1 MNNIYAFKYSLLQ
14 NNTFSRLSLRQNL
27 IVLDELSST
36 NDYLKE
42 LLSNIK
48 PLREGTA
55 IMARHQT
62 RGRGQRGSTW
72 LTTKDENLTFS
83 VLLYPDN
90 LAVEETF
97 RLNMLICLGIQQ
109 ALSQYQIEATVKWPN
124 DIYVQD
130 KKIGGIL
137 IENKLKG
144 GLIRSSIIGIG
155 LNVNQQSFPAAI
167 AHKATSLRLAKQA
180 ATPFPI
186 DEFCISIL
194 HGMMQY
200 YQTHATHETAEILS
214 EYNNRLYRKGIPAK
228 FLVQGKEQIGRIV
241 GANAQGKLAVD
252 IEEQR
257 LHFDLKEISFII

>member
-48 PLREGTA
+48 PLTEGTA
-55 IMARHQT
+55 IMARYQT
-62 RGRGQRGSTW
+62 KGRGQRGSTW

-83 VLLYPDN
+83 FLLYPDN

-97 RLNMLICLGIQQ
+97 RLNMLICLGIQE
-109 ALSQYQIEATVKWPN
+109 ALAQYHIKATVKWPN

-130 KKIGGIL
+130 KKIGGLL

-167 AHKATSLRLAKQA
+167 AHKATSLLLETQA
-180 ATPFPI
+180 ETPFLI
-186 DEFCISIL
+186 EEFCVNVL
-194 HGMMQY
+194 HDIMLY
-200 YQTHATHETAEILS
+200 YQKHTAQDTAEILS
-214 EYNNRLYRKGIPAK
+214 AYNNGLYRKGIAAK
-228 FLVQGKEQIGRIV
+228 FLVQGQEQIGCIA
-241 GANAQGKLAVD
+241 GANAQGKLAVYMG
-252 IEEQR
+252 EQFV
-257 LHFDLKEISFII
+257 HFDLKEISFII